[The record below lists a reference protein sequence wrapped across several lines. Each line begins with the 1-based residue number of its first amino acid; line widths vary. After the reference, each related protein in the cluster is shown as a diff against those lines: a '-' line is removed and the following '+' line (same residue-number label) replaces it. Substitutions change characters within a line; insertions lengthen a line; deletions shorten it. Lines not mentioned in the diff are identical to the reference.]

1 MTEEVKKQQE
11 ETPATKEKTASTT
24 ETVKVPAQFK
34 ELVSKIE
41 EMSVLELSE
50 LVKVL
55 EEKFGV
61 SAAAPVALAG
71 PADGGGEEGGDKEIS
86 AMVNVELTE
95 GGSSKI
101 SVIKALRE
109 VTELGLKE
117 AKDLV
122 EGAPQM
128 VQEGVKREEAEE
140 MKKKLEEAGAKV
152 TFK

>member
-11 ETPATKEKTASTT
+11 ETPATKEKADSTT

-61 SAAAPVALAG
+61 SAAAPVVLAG